1 MRLERTLFGAAV
13 VALVFAGGSLAQQ
26 TPEETPKPAE
36 KKQLRVLKDPHEI
49 SSFYRSKQESG
60 YLTFSPYGVY
70 PSTSGWNYG
79 PGFKGESGYWRGLYG
94 SYSGFWSGGGY
105 GQYYRNTGRKTPYR
119 RGIGGHGDLF
129 LMAPVLLAPVGPLA
143 GAYFEA
149 PAEMPAMP

>member
-1 MRLERTLFGAAV
+1 MKLERMVFGV
-13 VALVFAGGSLAQQ
+13 VFALALSGGAWAQE
-26 TPEETPKPAE
+26 TEEAAKPAPK
-36 KKQLRVLKDPHEI
+36 KKQVRVLQDPHEI
-49 SSFYRSKQESG
+49 SSFYRSKQEGSS

-79 PGFKGESGYWRGLYG
+79 PAIKGESGYWRGLYG

-105 GQYYRNTGRKTPYR
+105 GQYYRGNRPATPYR

-143 GAYFEA
+143 GAYYEA
-149 PAEMPAMP
+149 PTEMPAMP